1 MFSLTLLAAVGL
13 IYLLL
18 LFAIAFWGD
27 RLPAARIRP
36 IKPLLLA
43 LAGTYTSAWMFFG
56 TPAQAVE
63 EGWILPPTF
72 VGASLMLIFGAPL
85 LMRFVRLSKQ
95 QGSTSIADFI
105 SAQYGG
111 SQWLAAA
118 VALLAV
124 VAVVPYLSLQLRAVA
139 DSFLLLAQGGD
150 TTDSSASIVTAVVSV
165 TLGVFALLFGTR
177 HIDSSVHRN
186 GMLLAVAF
194 EALVKIGA
202 LIAVAWFVLDRAF
215 DGAADLARV
224 ALDSERVAALAEARP
239 ADTGYFAVVV
249 LGMAAIFCLPRQF
262 HILMIESDD
271 ERDIGPVRKLIP
283 LYLGIL
289 SAAILVVGYG
299 GLLWLPGAGGEGA
312 GYANPERFVL
322 GVPLESGSSW
332 LALLAFVGG
341 LSAGSSMVIIATI
354 ALSTMIANTMI
365 VPWWLQR
372 LQQRPAGKALGSDL
386 RRVRRVII
394 GLLMLAAFGVSELIG
409 PGVRLGTF
417 GLLSLAL
424 VAQLAPAMIAAVT
437 WPSGWPR
444 LRASA
449 VLVGLLLGTAI
460 WALSALPAALGRADW
475 IGGLLGLE
483 WSPLSIS
490 CVFGLGVNGLA
501 LIGVSLLQQHW
512 LPASASTQLAP
523 VDRARLR
530 QLLARFVGEDA
541 ADRALAP
548 LLKNADSKRTGSTAA
563 KDYRAAVEKILAGI
577 VGSTS
582 ARRLVQQLSQPEIA
596 AQQLDQASDIYQFGR
611 GLLQSSIDNIDQGIS
626 VVDANLN
633 LVAWNR
639 RYLELFHYPP
649 QMIYVGRPV
658 AELVRYNARRGEC
671 GPGVVEDH
679 VQKRVEHLRNG
690 TAYRVQRHRTDGVVL
705 EIRGNPLPGGGFV
718 TTYTDVSDYQ
728 RALGELTEIRNSLE
742 QKVAHRTAEL
752 ESVNEEL
759 QTLNSELHA
768 ASAGKTRFLAAA
780 SHDLVQPLN
789 ASRLFIDA
797 LAARELEDGNRQ
809 LLSRADSALAAA
821 EQLITDMLQIAR
833 MDAGD
838 IKPSFAPVSLD
849 SILDDAVAQARLAAG
864 VRNIRLRYRRS
875 HLWVH
880 SDEKM
885 LRRVVQNLLDNAVKY
900 TLQGGGVLVG
910 ARKQGGSVSL
920 EFWDTGV
927 GIAAEQQQAIFRE
940 FCRLTPKNDG
950 ANGSQR
956 QHGYGLG
963 LATVERLCRLLHSPI
978 ALASVPGRGSVF
990 KVTLLR
996 ARARVSN
1003 VRPANTM
1010 GGRGVALNLRILCV
1024 DNEPSIL
1031 EAMAALLSG
1040 WGCTVYCAQNR
1051 SEALAATSPDLLLM
1065 DFHLDDG
1072 DNGIDLAA
1080 ELIARWENESGHT
1093 VPCVIISAEN
1103 TNTVKTRAQNAG
1115 WQFLQK
1121 PLRPAALR
1129 ALLQQKRAV
1138 PSGGHNTKSA
1148 TKVV

>member
-13 IYLLL
+13 IYLLM

-27 RLPAARIRP
+27 RLSAARIRP

-56 TPAQAVE
+56 VPAQAVS
-63 EGWILPPTF
+63 EGWLLPPTF

-111 SQWLAAA
+111 SQWLAAV

-124 VAVVPYLSLQLRAVA
+124 VAIVPYLSLQLRAVA
-139 DSFLLLAQGGD
+139 DSFLLLANSVEGAGI
-150 TTDSSASIVTAVVSV
+150 SASVVTGVVSV
-165 TLGVFALLFGTR
+165 TLGLFSVLFGTR

-202 LIAVAWFVLDRAF
+202 LIAVAWFVVNSAF
-215 DGAADLARV
+215 DGAADLTRA
-224 ALDSERVAALAEARP
+224 ALASDKVAAIAEARP

-283 LYLGIL
+283 VYLAVVSMAVL
-289 SAAILVVGYG
+289 AVGYG
-299 GLLWLPGAGGEGA
+299 GMLWLPGTDGSSGA
-312 GYANPERFVL
+312 GYANAERFVL
-322 GVPLESGSSW
+322 GVPLESGIPW

-365 VPWWLQR
+365 VPWWLKR
-372 LQQRPAGKALGSDL
+372 LQQRPAGVALGSDL

-409 PGVRLGTF
+409 SGVSLGTF

-424 VAQLAPAMIAAVT
+424 AAQLAPAMIAAVT
-437 WPSGWPR
+437 WPARWPR
-444 LRASA
+444 LRAA
-449 VLVGLLLGTAI
+449 GVVVGLLLGTLV
-460 WALSALPAALGRADW
+460 WGLSALPAALGGADRVAA
-475 IGGLLGLE
+475 LLGLN
-483 WSPLSIS
+483 WNPLSIA
-490 CVFGLGVNGLA
+490 CVFGLGINALA
-501 LIGVSLLQQHW
+501 LIVCSLLQQRW
-512 LPASASTQLAP
+512 LPGSAAAEVAP

-548 LLKNADSKRTGSTAA
+548 MQANSAA
-563 KDYRAAVEKILAGI
+563 QRPRASAEHYRETVEKILAGI

-582 ARRLVQQLSQPEIA
+582 ARRLVRQLGEPEVT
-596 AQQLDQASDIYQFGR
+596 AQQLEQASDIYQFGR

-639 RYLELFHYPP
+639 RYLELFHYPTE
-649 QMIYVGRPV
+649 MIYVGRPV
-658 AELVRYNARRGEC
+658 AELVRYNASRGEC

-679 VQKRVEHLRNG
+679 VNKRVEHLRNG
-690 TAYRVQRHRTDGVVL
+690 TAYRVQRNRTDGTVL

-728 RALGELTEIRNSLE
+728 RAVAELTDIRNSLE
-742 QKVAHRTAEL
+742 HKVAHRTAEL
-752 ESVNEEL
+752 ESVNDEL
-759 QTLNSELHA
+759 QTLNSELQE

-797 LAARELEDGNRQ
+797 LAARPLEDSSRQ
-809 LLSRADSALAAA
+809 LLTRADSALAAA

-838 IKPSFAPVSLD
+838 IKPAFAPVSLD
-849 SILDDAVAQARLAAG
+849 SILDDAVAQARLAAEARG
-864 VRNIRLRYRRS
+864 ICLRYRRS
-875 HLWVH
+875 HLWVQ

-900 TLQGGGVLVG
+900 TREGGVLIGVRG
-910 ARKQGGSVSL
+910 NAGGISL
-920 EFWDTGV
+920 EVWDTGE
-927 GIAAEQQQAIFRE
+927 GIAPDQQQAIFRE
-940 FCRLTPKNDG
+940 FCRLTSKDTAG
-950 ANGSQR
+950 HQR

-963 LATVERLCRLLHSPI
+963 LATVERLCRLLEAPI
-978 ALASVPGRGSVF
+978 GLSSIPGRGSVF
-990 KVTLLR
+990 RVRLPR
-996 ARARVSN
+996 AAARVN
-1003 VRPANTM
+1003 VAPRVKA
-1010 GGRGVALNLRILCV
+1010 GAGRGAALNLQILCV

-1031 EAMAALLSG
+1031 EAMAALLGG
-1040 WGCTVYCAQNR
+1040 WGCTVQCAQNR
-1051 SEALAATSPDLLLM
+1051 SGALAAAEPDLLLM

-1080 ELIARWENESGHT
+1080 ELLAQWDGD

-1103 TNTVKTRAQNAG
+1103 TNTVKARAQQAG

-1129 ALLQQKRAV
+1129 ALLQQSAQQ
-1138 PSGGHNTKSA
+1138 SAHSA

>member
-1 MFSLTLLAAVGL
+1 MFSLSLLAAVGL

-27 RLPAARIRP
+27 RLPAGRIRP
-36 IKPLLLA
+36 LKPLLLA

-56 TPAQAVE
+56 VPAQAVT
-63 EGWILPPTF
+63 EGWLLPPTF
-72 VGASLMLIFGAPL
+72 VGASLMLVFGAPL

-111 SQWLAAA
+111 SQWLAAV

-124 VAVVPYLSLQLRAVA
+124 VAIVPYLSLQLRAVA
-139 DSFLLLAQGGD
+139 DSFLLLAQNVEGSGIN
-150 TTDSSASIVTAVVSV
+150 ASVVTGVVSV
-165 TLGVFALLFGTR
+165 TLGLFAVLFGTR

-202 LIAVAWFVLDRAF
+202 LIAVAWFVVYSVF
-215 DGAADLARV
+215 DGTADLTRA
-224 ALDSERVAALAEARP
+224 ALASEKVAAIAEARP
-239 ADTGYFAVVV
+239 ADTGYLAVVI

-283 LYLGIL
+283 LYLAVVSVAVL
-289 SAAILVVGYG
+289 AVGYG
-299 GLLWLPGAGGEGA
+299 GMLWLPESYTNA
-312 GYANPERFVL
+312 ERFVL
-322 GVPLESGSSW
+322 GVPLESGIPW

-365 VPWWLQR
+365 VPWWLKR
-372 LQQRPAGKALGSDL
+372 LQQRPAGVALGSDL

-409 PGVRLGTF
+409 SGVSLGTF

-424 VAQLAPAMIAAVT
+424 AAQLAPAMIAAVT
-437 WPSGWPR
+437 WPARWPR
-444 LRASA
+444 LRAAGVVS
-449 VLVGLLLGTAI
+449 GLLLGTLV
-460 WALSALPAALGRADW
+460 WALSALPAALGGEDW
-475 IGGLLGLE
+475 IAGALGLA
-483 WSPLSIS
+483 WSPLSIA
-490 CVFGLGVNGLA
+490 CVFGLGINAAA
-501 LIGVSLLQQHW
+501 LIACSLLQQRW
-512 LPASASTQLAP
+512 LPGSAVAEVAP

-530 QLLARFVGEDA
+530 QLLARFVGDDA

-548 LLKNADSKRTGSTAA
+548 VLENSESKKT
-563 KDYRAAVEKILAGI
+563 RASAEQFRDAVEKILAGI

-582 ARRLVQQLSQPEIA
+582 ARRLVRQLSEPEIA

-649 QMIYVGRPV
+649 EMIYVGRPV
-658 AELVRYNARRGEC
+658 AELVRYNASRGEC

-679 VQKRVEHLRNG
+679 VNKRVEHLRNG
-690 TAYRVQRHRTDGVVL
+690 TAYRVQRNRTDGTVL

-728 RALGELTEIRNSLE
+728 RALAELTDIRNSLE
-742 QKVAHRTAEL
+742 HKVAHRTAEL
-752 ESVNEEL
+752 ESVNDEL
-759 QTLNSELHA
+759 QTLNHELQE

-797 LAARELEDGNRQ
+797 LAAHPLEDDSRQ
-809 LLSRADSALAAA
+809 LLTRADSALAAA
-821 EQLITDMLQIAR
+821 ETLITDMLQIAR

-849 SILDDAVAQARLAAG
+849 SILDDAVAQARLAAESRG
-864 VRNIRLRYRRS
+864 IRLRYRRS
-875 HLWVH
+875 HLWVQ

-900 TLQGGGVLVG
+900 TREGGVLIG
-910 ARKQGGSVSL
+910 ARRRDDGVSL
-920 EFWDTGV
+920 EVWDTGE
-927 GIAAEQQQAIFRE
+927 GIAPDQQQAIFRE
-940 FCRLTPKNDG
+940 FCRLTPKDSS
-950 ANGSQR
+950 SQR

-963 LATVERLCRLLHSPI
+963 LATVERLCRLLNAPI
-978 ALASVPGRGSVF
+978 ALASVPGCGSVF
-990 KVTLLR
+990 RVRLPRATAQVDTLRR
-996 ARARVSN
+996 AKRGS
-1003 VRPANTM
+1003 
-1010 GGRGVALNLRILCV
+1010 GRGVALNLQVLCV

-1031 EAMAALLSG
+1031 EAMAALLGG
-1040 WGCTVYCAQNR
+1040 WGCTVHCAQNR
-1051 SEALAATSPDLLLM
+1051 AEALAAPEPELLLM

-1080 ELIARWENESGHT
+1080 ELLGCWDGE

-1103 TNTVKTRAQNAG
+1103 TNTVKTRAQQAG

-1129 ALLQQKRAV
+1129 ALLQQSIRAAD
-1138 PSGGHNTKSA
+1138 A

>member
-13 IYLLL
+13 AYLLL

-27 RLPAARIRP
+27 RLPVARIRP

-56 TPAQAVE
+56 TPAQAVH
-63 EGWILPPTF
+63 EGWLLPPTF

-85 LMRFVRLSKQ
+85 LVRFVRLSKQ

-105 SAQYGG
+105 SAQFGG

-124 VAVVPYLSLQLRAVA
+124 VAVVPYLALQLRAVA
-139 DSFLLLAQGGD
+139 DSFLLLANGND
-150 TTDSSASIVTAVVSV
+150 INASVVTAVVGV
-165 TLGVFALLFGTR
+165 TLGLFALLFGTR

-194 EALVKIGA
+194 EAVVKIGA
-202 LIAVAWFVLDRAF
+202 IVAVAWFLLGSAF
-215 DGAADLARV
+215 DGAADLTRA
-224 ALDSERVAALAEARP
+224 ALDSEKVAELAAARGG
-239 ADTGYFAVVV
+239 DTGFFAVVV

-289 SAAILVVGYG
+289 SVAILVVGYG
-299 GLLWLPGAGGEGA
+299 GLLWLPDS
-312 GYANPERFVL
+312 YTNPERFVL
-322 GVPLESGSSW
+322 GVPLESGKSW
-332 LALLAFVGG
+332 LALLAFIGG

-365 VPWWLQR
+365 VPWWLQH

-394 GLLMLAAFGVSELIG
+394 GLLMLAAFGVNEAIG
-409 PGVRLGTF
+409 PGVSLGTF

-424 VAQLAPAMIAAVT
+424 VAQLAPAMVAAVT
-437 WPSGWPR
+437 WPAHWPR
-444 LRASA
+444 LRAPAVICGLAVGSA
-449 VLVGLLLGTAI
+449 V
-460 WALSALPAALGRADW
+460 WAVSALPAALGKPDSFSTW
-475 IGGLLGLE
+475 LGLA

-490 CVFGLGVNGLA
+490 CVFGLGLNVVA
-501 LIGVSLLQQHW
+501 LIAISLLQARLQ
-512 LPASASTQLAP
+512 PASSAAASAP

-530 QLLARFVGEDA
+530 RLLARFVGEDA
-541 ADRALAP
+541 AERALAP
-548 LLKNADSKRTGSTAA
+548 MLKGEKGEVSAHA
-563 KDYRAAVEKILAGI
+563 YRDGVEKILAGI

-582 ARRLVQQLSQPEIA
+582 ARRLVRQLSESA
-596 AQQLDQASDIYQFGR
+596 GGAQHLEQASDIYQFGR

-639 RYLELFHYPP
+639 RYLELFHYPAE
-649 QMIYVGRPV
+649 MIYVGRPV
-658 AELVRYNARRGEC
+658 AELVRYNASRGEC
-671 GPGVVEDH
+671 GPGDVEEH

-690 TAYRVQRHRTDGVVL
+690 TAYRVQRHRTDGTVL

-728 RALGELTEIRNSLE
+728 RALAELTDIRNSLE
-742 QKVAHRTAEL
+742 HKVADRTAEL
-752 ESVNEEL
+752 EMVNGEL
-759 QTLNSELHA
+759 QELNVELQA

-789 ASRLFIDA
+789 ASRLFLDA
-797 LAARELEDGNRQ
+797 LAARDLADDSRQ
-809 LLSRADSALAAA
+809 LLTRADSALAAA

-838 IKPSFAPVSLD
+838 IRPSLGAVSLD
-849 SILDDAVAQARLAAG
+849 SILDDAVAQARIAASNRG
-864 VRNIRLRYRRS
+864 ICLRYRPC
-875 HLWVH
+875 HLWVR

-885 LRRVVQNLLDNAVKY
+885 LRRIVQNLLDNAVKY
-900 TLQGGGVLVG
+900 TRSGGVLIGV
-910 ARKQGGSVSL
+910 RRRGSSASL
-920 EFWDTGV
+920 EVWDTGV
-927 GIAAEQQQAIFRE
+927 GIAADRQQDVFRE
-940 FCRLTPKNDG
+940 FCRLTPREASG
-950 ANGSQR
+950 TAQR
-956 QHGYGLG
+956 QQGYGLG
-963 LATVERLCRLLHSPI
+963 LATVERLCRLLNSPI
-978 ALASVPGRGSVF
+978 SLSSRLGRGSVF
-990 KVTLLR
+990 RVRLALTAPVQR
-996 ARARVSN
+996 ARTLPGAAS
-1003 VRPANTM
+1003 
-1010 GGRGVALNLRILCV
+1010 GRGARLDLRVLCV

-1031 EAMAALLSG
+1031 EAMQALLEG
-1040 WGCTVYCAQNR
+1040 WGCTVYCAGNR
-1051 SEALAATSPDLLLM
+1051 EQALACPEPELLLM
-1065 DFHLDDG
+1065 DFHLDEG
-1072 DNGIDLAA
+1072 DNGIDLASV
-1080 ELIARWENESGHT
+1080 LLNGWDVD

-1103 TNTVKTRAQNAG
+1103 TNAVKNRAHAHG

-1129 ALLQQKRAV
+1129 ALLQKWQKRTVRA
-1138 PSGGHNTKSA
+1138 PESA

>member
-1 MFSLTLLAAVGL
+1 MRRQLFSLTLLAAVGL
-13 IYLLL
+13 TYLLM

-27 RLPAARIRP
+27 RLPAGRIRP
-36 IKPLLLA
+36 LKPLLLA

-56 TPAQAVE
+56 VPAQAVT
-63 EGWILPPTF
+63 EGWLLPPTF

-111 SQWLAAA
+111 SQWLAAV

-124 VAVVPYLSLQLRAVA
+124 VAIVPYLSLQLRAVA
-139 DSFLLLAQGGD
+139 DSFLLLAQNVEDRGI
-150 TTDSSASIVTAVVSV
+150 SASVVTAVVSM
-165 TLGVFALLFGTR
+165 TLGLFAVLFGTR

-202 LIAVAWFVLDRAF
+202 LIAVAWFVVYSAF
-215 DGAADLARV
+215 DGAADLTRA
-224 ALDSERVAALAEARP
+224 ALASDRVAAIAEARP
-239 ADTGYFAVVV
+239 ADTGYLAVVI

-283 LYLGIL
+283 LYLAVVSL
-289 SAAILVVGYG
+289 AVLAVGYG
-299 GLLWLPGAGGEGA
+299 GMLWLPES
-312 GYANPERFVL
+312 YANAERFVL
-322 GVPLESGSSW
+322 GVPLESGIPW

-365 VPWWLQR
+365 VPWWLKR
-372 LQQRPAGKALGSDL
+372 LQQRPAGVALGSDL
-386 RRVRRVII
+386 RRVRRGII

-409 PGVRLGTF
+409 SGVSLGTF

-424 VAQLAPAMIAAVT
+424 AAQLAPAMIAAVT
-437 WPSGWPR
+437 WPARWPR
-444 LRASA
+444 LRAA
-449 VLVGLLLGTAI
+449 GVVVGLVLGSLV
-460 WALSALPAALGRADW
+460 WAMSALPAALGGEDRIAA
-475 IGGLLGLE
+475 LLGLG
-483 WSPLSIS
+483 WNPLTIA
-490 CVFGLGVNGLA
+490 CVFGLGINGLA
-501 LIGVSLLQQHW
+501 LIGCSLLQQRW
-512 LPASASTQLAP
+512 LPGSAAAEVAP

-541 ADRALAP
+541 ASRALAP
-548 LLKNADSKRTGSTAA
+548 MQEPADAQTPGASAEH
-563 KDYRAAVEKILAGI
+563 YRDAVEKILAGV

-582 ARRLVQQLSQPEIA
+582 ARRLVRQLGEADVTTQQLE
-596 AQQLDQASDIYQFGR
+596 QASDIYQFGR

-626 VVDANLN
+626 VVDGNLN

-649 QMIYVGRPV
+649 EMIYVGRPV
-658 AELVRYNARRGEC
+658 AELVRYNASRGEC

-679 VQKRVEHLRNG
+679 VNKRVEHLRNG
-690 TAYRVQRHRTDGVVL
+690 TAYRVQRHRTDGTVL

-728 RALGELTEIRNSLE
+728 RALAELTDVRNSLE
-742 QKVAHRTAEL
+742 HKVAHRTAEL
-752 ESVNEEL
+752 ESVNDEL
-759 QTLNSELHA
+759 QTLNHELQE

-797 LAARELEDGNRQ
+797 LAAHPLEDDSRQ
-809 LLSRADSALAAA
+809 LLTRADSALAAA

-838 IKPSFAPVSLD
+838 IKPSVAPVSLD
-849 SILDDAVAQARLAAG
+849 SILDDAVAQARLAAEARG
-864 VRNIRLRYRRS
+864 IRLRYRRS
-875 HLWVH
+875 HLWVQ

-900 TLQGGGVLVG
+900 TREGGVLIG
-910 ARKQGGSVSL
+910 ARRRGGSVSL
-920 EFWDTGV
+920 EVWDTGE
-927 GIAAEQQQAIFRE
+927 GIAPDQQQAIFRE
-940 FCRLTPKNDG
+940 FCRLTPKG
-950 ANGSQR
+950 AAGQGQR

-963 LATVERLCRLLHSPI
+963 LATVERLCRLLNAPI
-978 ALASVPGRGSVF
+978 GLSSVPGRGSVF
-990 KVTLLR
+990 RVCLPR
-996 ARARVSN
+996 ATARVN
-1003 VRPANTM
+1003 VRPSTKSS
-1010 GGRGVALNLRILCV
+1010 GGRGAPLDLQILCV
-1024 DNEPSIL
+1024 DNEPAIL
-1031 EAMAALLSG
+1031 EAMAALLGG
-1040 WGCTVYCAQNR
+1040 WGCTVQCAQNR
-1051 SEALAATSPDLLLM
+1051 REALAAAEPDLLLM

-1080 ELIARWENESGHT
+1080 ELLAQWGGD

-1103 TNTVKTRAQNAG
+1103 TNTVKARAQQAG

-1129 ALLQQKRAV
+1129 ALLQQGLRR
-1138 PSGGHNTKSA
+1138 TFDT

>member
-1 MFSLTLLAAVGL
+1 MFSLTLLAVVGL
-13 IYLLL
+13 SYLLL

-27 RLPAARIRP
+27 RLPIARIRP
-36 IKPLLLA
+36 VKPLLLA

-56 TPAQAVE
+56 VPAQAVT
-63 EGWILPPTF
+63 EGWLLPPTF
-72 VGASLMLIFGAPL
+72 VGACLMLIFGAPL
-85 LMRFVRLSKQ
+85 LMRFVRLSKR

-105 SAQYGG
+105 SAQFGG
-111 SQWLAAA
+111 SQWLAAV

-124 VAVVPYLSLQLRAVA
+124 VAIVPYLSLQLRAVA
-139 DSFLLLAQGGD
+139 DSFLLLADGADQQRGI
-150 TTDSSASIVTAVVSV
+150 SASVVTAVVGL
-165 TLGVFALLFGTR
+165 TLGLFALLFGTR

-202 LIAVAWFVLDRAF
+202 LVAVACFVVGGAF
-215 DGAADLARV
+215 DGSADLARA
-224 ALDSERVAALAEARP
+224 ALSSERVAALAESRP
-239 ADTGYFAVVV
+239 ADTGFFAVVV

-262 HILMIESDD
+262 HILMIESDG
-271 ERDIGPVRKLIP
+271 ERDIKTVRRLIP
-283 LYLGIL
+283 LYLAL
-289 SAAILVVGYG
+289 VSAAVLVVGYG
-299 GLLWLPGAGGEGA
+299 GLLWLPESYTNA
-312 GYANPERFVL
+312 ERYVL
-322 GVPLESGSSW
+322 GIPLESSTPW
-332 LALLAFVGG
+332 LALLAFIGG

-354 ALSTMIANTMI
+354 ALSTMIANTMV
-365 VPWWLQR
+365 VPWWLKR
-372 LQQRPAGKALGSDL
+372 LQQRPAGVALGSDL

-394 GLLMLAAFGVSELIG
+394 GLLMFAAFGVSELIG
-409 PGVRLGTF
+409 SGVSLGTF

-424 VAQLAPAMIAAVT
+424 VAQLAPSMVAAVT
-437 WPSGWPR
+437 WPGHWFQ
-444 LRASA
+444 LRAAGVIAGLLVGSA
-449 VLVGLLLGTAI
+449 V
-460 WALSALPAALGRADW
+460 WAMSALPAALGQADL
-475 IGGLLGLE
+475 IAGALGLE
-483 WSPLSIS
+483 WNALTTS
-490 CVFGLGVNGLA
+490 CVFGLGLNAIALA
-501 LIGVSLLQQHW
+501 AVSLLQERLQ
-512 LPASASTQLAP
+512 PGGGAVQAAP
-523 VDRARLR
+523 VDKSQLR
-530 QLLARFVGEDA
+530 QLLARFVGEA
-541 ADRALAP
+541 AAERALAP
-548 LLKNADSKRTGSTAA
+548 LAEVAEAESGSKAA
-563 KDYRAAVEKILAGI
+563 REAARNYRETVEKILAGI

-582 ARRLVQQLSQPEIA
+582 AQRLVRQLSEPDVT
-596 AQQLDQASDIYQFGR
+596 AQELQQASEIYQFGR

-639 RYLELFHYPP
+639 RYLALFKYPAE
-649 QMIYVGRPV
+649 MIYVGRPV
-658 AELVRYNARRGEC
+658 AELVRYNASRGEC
-671 GPGVVEDH
+671 GPGDVEEH
-679 VQKRVEHLRNG
+679 VRKRVEHLRNG
-690 TAYRVQRHRTDGVVL
+690 TAYRVQRNRTDGTVL

-742 QKVAHRTAEL
+742 QKVAHRTVEL
-752 ESVNEEL
+752 ETVNDEL
-759 QTLNSELHA
+759 QELNRELQA

-797 LAARELEDGNRQ
+797 LAAHSLEDDSRQ
-809 LLSRADSALAAA
+809 LLTRADRALASA

-838 IKPSFAPVSLD
+838 IRPSFAPVSLD
-849 SILDDAVAQARLAAG
+849 SILDDAVAQARVAAG
-864 VRNIRLRYRRS
+864 SRGIRLRYRRS

-900 TLQGGGVLVG
+900 TARGGVLVA
-910 ARKQGGSVSL
+910 ARKRGADISL
-920 EFWDTGV
+920 EVWDTGE
-927 GIAAEQQQAIFRE
+927 GIAPEQQQAIFRE
-940 FCRLTPKNDG
+940 FCRLT
-950 ANGSQR
+950 SQDSDNVAR

-963 LATVERLCRLLHSPI
+963 LATVERLCRLLNSPI
-978 ALASVPGRGSVF
+978 SLSSVLGRGSVF
-990 KVTLLR
+990 RVRLPR
-996 ARARVSN
+996 ATARTTS
-1003 VRPANTM
+1003 RPAVTPIT
-1010 GGRGVALNLRILCV
+1010 GRGAKLDLQVLCV

-1040 WGCTVYCAQNR
+1040 WGCTVHCARNR
-1051 SEALAATSPDLLLM
+1051 AEALAAAEPDLLLM

-1072 DNGIDLAA
+1072 DNGIDLAG
-1080 ELIARWENESGHT
+1080 ELLSRWGGVDVCK

-1129 ALLQQKRAV
+1129 ALLQQRQKSRSAE
-1138 PSGGHNTKSA
+1138 SA

>member
-13 IYLLL
+13 AYLLL

-36 IKPLLLA
+36 FKPLLLA

-56 TPAQAVE
+56 TPAQAVQ
-63 EGWILPPTF
+63 EGWLLPPTF

-111 SQWLAAA
+111 TQWLAAV

-124 VAVVPYLSLQLRAVA
+124 IAVVPYLSLQLRAVA
-139 DSFLLLAQGGD
+139 DSYLLLARGD
-150 TTDSSASIVTAVVSV
+150 GINPSAVTAIVAV
-165 TLGVFALLFGTR
+165 TLGLFALLFGTR

-194 EALVKIGA
+194 EALIKIGA
-202 LIAVAWFVLDRAF
+202 IVAVACFLLDSAF
-215 DGAADLARV
+215 DGAADLTRT
-224 ALDSERVAALAEARP
+224 ALASERVAAMAEARG
-239 ADTGYFAVVV
+239 ADTGFIAVVV

-283 LYLGIL
+283 VYLGIL

-299 GLLWLPGAGGEGA
+299 GLLWLPGAGGDGT
-312 GYANPERFVL
+312 GYGNPERFVL
-322 GVPLESGSSW
+322 GVPLESGQSW

-365 VPWWLQR
+365 VPWWLRR
-372 LQQRPAGKALGSDL
+372 LQRRPAGKALGTDL

-394 GLLMLAAFGVSELIG
+394 GLLMLAAFGVNEAIG
-409 PGVRLGTF
+409 PGVSLGTF

-437 WPSGWPR
+437 WPAHWPR
-444 LRASA
+444 LRSLA
-449 VLVGLLLGTAI
+449 VLVGLLLGSAI
-460 WALSALPAALGRADW
+460 WALSALPAALGHADTLGAW
-475 IGGLLGLE
+475 LGLD
-483 WSPLSIS
+483 WNPLTIC
-490 CVFGLGVNGLA
+490 CVFGLGLNGVA
-501 LIGVSLLQQHW
+501 LVLVSLVQQRW
-512 LPASASTQLAP
+512 APRRGSAGSAP
-523 VDRARLR
+523 VDKVRLR
-530 QLLARFVGEDA
+530 QLLARFVGDDA

-548 LLKNADSKRTGSTAA
+548 LLKKSAGKVAA
-563 KDYRAAVEKILAGI
+563 HAYREAVEKILAGI

-582 ARRLVQQLSQPEIA
+582 ARRLVRQLSEPETA

-639 RYLELFHYPP
+639 RYLELFHYP
-649 QMIYVGRPV
+649 QEMIYVGRPV
-658 AELVRYNARRGEC
+658 AELVRYNASRGEC
-671 GPGVVEDH
+671 GPGAVEMH
-679 VQKRVEHLRNG
+679 VDKRVEHLRNG
-690 TAYRVQRHRTDGVVL
+690 TAYRVQRHRTDGAVL

-728 RALGELTEIRNSLE
+728 RALAELTEIRNSLE
-742 QKVAHRTAEL
+742 HKVAHRTAEL
-752 ESVNEEL
+752 ESVNDEL
-759 QTLNSELHA
+759 QALNRELHA

-789 ASRLFIDA
+789 ASRLFLDA
-797 LAARELEDGNRQ
+797 LAARELEDGSRQ
-809 LLSRADSALAAA
+809 LLTRADSALAAA

-838 IKPSFAPVSLD
+838 IRPSFSAVSLD
-849 SILDDAVAQARLAAG
+849 SILDDAVAQARIAASSRG
-864 VRNIRLRYRRS
+864 IRLRYRRS
-875 HLWVH
+875 NLWVR

-885 LRRVVQNLLDNAVKY
+885 LRRIVQNLLDNAVKY
-900 TLQGGGVLVG
+900 TRSGGVLIG
-910 ARKQGGSVSL
+910 ARRRGQTVSL
-920 EFWDTGV
+920 EVWDTGV
-927 GIAAEQQQAIFRE
+927 GIAAEQQQDVFRE
-940 FCRLTPKNDG
+940 FCRLTPKELADN
-950 ANGSQR
+950 NQR

-963 LATVERLCRLLHSPI
+963 LATVERLCRLLHSPVT
-978 ALASVPGRGSVF
+978 LASKPGRGSVF
-990 KVTLLR
+990 KVRLALAAAEVT
-996 ARARVSN
+996 ARVLSG
-1003 VRPANTM
+1003 AAT
-1010 GGRGVALNLRILCV
+1010 GRGAQLDLQVLCV

-1031 EAMAALLSG
+1031 EAMAALLDG
-1040 WGCTVYCAQNR
+1040 WGCHVQCAR
-1051 SEALAATSPDLLLM
+1051 DRTEALACNKPDLLLM

-1080 ELIARWENESGHT
+1080 ELLARWGVD

-1103 TNTVKTRAQNAG
+1103 TNTVKARAHSAG

-1129 ALLQQKRAV
+1129 ALLQQRQKIAPV
-1138 PSGGHNTKSA
+1138 A

>member
-1 MFSLTLLAAVGL
+1 MFSLTLLAVVGL
-13 IYLLL
+13 TYLLL

-27 RLPAARIRP
+27 RLPAARLRP
-36 IKPLLLA
+36 VKPLLLA

-56 TPAQAVE
+56 VPAQAVT
-63 EGWILPPTF
+63 EGWLLPPTF
-72 VGASLMLIFGAPL
+72 VGACLMLVFGAPL

-124 VAVVPYLSLQLRAVA
+124 VAIVPYLSLQLRAVA
-139 DSFLLLAQGGD
+139 DSFLLLAGGAEHREL
-150 TTDSSASIVTAVVSV
+150 SASVVTAVVGA
-165 TLGVFALLFGTR
+165 TLGLFALLFGTR

-202 LIAVAWFVLDRAF
+202 LVAVAWFVLDSAF
-215 DGAADLARV
+215 DGTADLART
-224 ALDSERVAALAEARP
+224 ALASERVAAISDARP

-262 HILMIESDD
+262 HILMIESDG

-283 LYLGIL
+283 LYLAL
-289 SAAILVVGYG
+289 VSAAVLVVGYG
-299 GLLWLPGAGGEGA
+299 GLLWLPDS
-312 GYANPERFVL
+312 YANAERFVL
-322 GVPLESGSSW
+322 GIPLESATPW
-332 LALLAFVGG
+332 LALLAFIGG

-354 ALSTMIANTMI
+354 ALSTMIANTMV
-365 VPWWLQR
+365 VPWWLKR
-372 LQQRPAGKALGSDL
+372 LQQRPAGVALGSDL

-409 PGVRLGTF
+409 SGVSLGTF

-424 VAQLAPAMIAAVT
+424 VAQLAPAMVAAVT
-437 WPSGWPR
+437 WPARWPR
-444 LRASA
+444 LRAA
-449 VLVGLLLGTAI
+449 GVIGGLLIGSLV
-460 WALSALPAALGRADW
+460 WALSALPAALGQEDLIAAA
-475 IGGLLGLE
+475 LGLE
-483 WSPLSIS
+483 WNALTTCSL
-490 CVFGLGVNGLA
+490 FGLGLNSAA
-501 LIGVSLLQQHW
+501 LVVVSLLQGRWQ
-512 LPASASTQLAP
+512 PGVAPVESAP
-523 VDRARLR
+523 VDKARLR

-541 ADRALAP
+541 ADRTLIE
-548 LLKNADSKRTGSTAA
+548 GA
-563 KDYRAAVEKILAGI
+563 KGKPATTDYRETVEKILAGI

-582 ARRLVQQLSQPEIA
+582 AQRLVRQLSEPEVA
-596 AQQLDQASDIYQFGR
+596 AQQLEQASDIYQFGR

-639 RYLELFHYPP
+639 RYLELFHYPEE
-649 QMIYVGRPV
+649 MIYVGRPV
-658 AELVRYNARRGEC
+658 AELVRYNASRGEC
-671 GPGVVEDH
+671 GPGEVEDH

-690 TAYRVQRHRTDGVVL
+690 TAYRVQRNRTDGTVL

-728 RALGELTEIRNSLE
+728 RALAELTEIRNSLE
-742 QKVAHRTAEL
+742 QKVVHRTAEL
-752 ESVNEEL
+752 ESVNDEL
-759 QTLNSELHA
+759 QGLNQELQA

-797 LAARELEDGNRQ
+797 LAAHPLEDKSRQ
-809 LLSRADSALAAA
+809 LLTRADRALASA

-838 IKPSFAPVSLD
+838 IRPSFTAVSLD

-864 VRNIRLRYRRS
+864 SRGIRLRYRRS
-875 HLWVH
+875 CLWVH

-885 LRRVVQNLLDNAVKY
+885 LRRVIQNLLDNAVKY
-900 TLQGGGVLVG
+900 TTLGGVLVA
-910 ARKQGGSVSL
+910 ARKRGADISL
-920 EFWDTGV
+920 EVWDTGE
-927 GIAAEQQQAIFRE
+927 GIAREQQQAIFRE
-940 FCRLTPKNDG
+940 FCRLTPPSSHNADNS
-950 ANGSQR
+950 AR

-963 LATVERLCRLLHSPI
+963 LATVERLCRLLNSPI
-978 ALASVPGRGSVF
+978 SLSSVPGRGSVF
-990 KVTLLR
+990 RVRL
-996 ARARVSN
+996 ARASARVEPRLPLSA
-1003 VRPANTM
+1003 VS
-1010 GGRGVALNLRILCV
+1010 GRGAKLDLQVLCV

-1031 EAMAALLSG
+1031 EAMAALLEG
-1040 WGCTVYCAQNR
+1040 WGCTVHSARNR
-1051 SEALAATSPDLLLM
+1051 AEALAAAEPDLLLM

-1080 ELIARWENESGHT
+1080 ELLSHWDGGRGYR

-1103 TNTVKTRAQNAG
+1103 TNTVKNRAHNAG

-1129 ALLQQKRAV
+1129 ALLQQRQKTLAAV
-1138 PSGGHNTKSA
+1138 VA

>member
-1 MFSLTLLAAVGL
+1 MRRQLFSLSLLAAVGL

-27 RLPAARIRP
+27 RLPAGRIRP
-36 IKPLLLA
+36 LKPLLLA

-56 TPAQAVE
+56 VPAQAVT
-63 EGWILPPTF
+63 EGWLLPPTF
-72 VGASLMLIFGAPL
+72 VGASLMLVFGAPL

-111 SQWLAAA
+111 SQWLAAV

-124 VAVVPYLSLQLRAVA
+124 VAIVPYLSLQLRAVA
-139 DSFLLLAQGGD
+139 DSFLLLAQNVEDRGI
-150 TTDSSASIVTAVVSV
+150 SASVVTGVVSV
-165 TLGVFALLFGTR
+165 TLGLFAVLFGTR

-202 LIAVAWFVLDRAF
+202 LIAVAWFVVYSAF
-215 DGAADLARV
+215 DGAADLTRA
-224 ALDSERVAALAEARP
+224 ALASEKVAAIAEARP
-239 ADTGYFAVVV
+239 GDTGYLAVVI

-283 LYLGIL
+283 LYL
-289 SAAILVVGYG
+289 ALVSLAVLAVGYG
-299 GLLWLPGAGGEGA
+299 GMLWLPENYTNA
-312 GYANPERFVL
+312 ERFVL
-322 GVPLESGSSW
+322 GVPLESGIPW

-365 VPWWLQR
+365 VPWWLKR
-372 LQQRPAGKALGSDL
+372 LQQRPAGVALGSDL

-409 PGVRLGTF
+409 SGVSLGTF

-424 VAQLAPAMIAAVT
+424 AAQLAPAMIAAVT
-437 WPSGWPR
+437 WPARWPR
-444 LRASA
+444 LRAA
-449 VLVGLLLGTAI
+449 GVVTGLLLGTLV
-460 WALSALPAALGRADW
+460 WALSALPSALGGEDW
-475 IGGLLGLE
+475 IAGALGLA
-483 WSPLSIS
+483 WSPLSIA
-490 CVFGLGVNGLA
+490 CVFGLGINAAA
-501 LIGVSLLQQHW
+501 LIACSLLQQRW
-512 LPASASTQLAP
+512 LPGSAVAEVAP

-548 LLKNADSKRTGSTAA
+548 VLESSEPKKP
-563 KDYRAAVEKILAGI
+563 RASAEQFRDAVEKILAGI

-582 ARRLVQQLSQPEIA
+582 ARRLVRQLSEPEIA

-649 QMIYVGRPV
+649 EMIYVGRPV
-658 AELVRYNARRGEC
+658 AELVRYNASRGEC

-679 VQKRVEHLRNG
+679 VNKRVEHLRNG
-690 TAYRVQRHRTDGVVL
+690 TAYRVQRNRTDGTVL

-728 RALGELTEIRNSLE
+728 RALAELTDIRNSLE
-742 QKVAHRTAEL
+742 HKVAHRTAEL
-752 ESVNEEL
+752 ESVNDEL
-759 QTLNSELHA
+759 QTLNHELQE

-797 LAARELEDGNRQ
+797 LAAHPLEDNSRQ
-809 LLSRADSALAAA
+809 LLTRADSALAAA
-821 EQLITDMLQIAR
+821 ETLITDMLQIAR

-838 IKPSFAPVSLD
+838 IKPSFAPVPLD
-849 SILDDAVAQARLAAG
+849 SILDDAVAQARLGAESRG
-864 VRNIRLRYRRS
+864 IRLRYRRS
-875 HLWVH
+875 HLWVQ

-900 TLQGGGVLVG
+900 TREGGVLIG
-910 ARKQGGSVSL
+910 ARRRGDGVSL
-920 EFWDTGV
+920 EVWDTGE
-927 GIAAEQQQAIFRE
+927 GIAPDQQQAIFRE
-940 FCRLTPKNDG
+940 FCRLTPKDSS
-950 ANGSQR
+950 SQR

-963 LATVERLCRLLHSPI
+963 LATVERLCRLLNAPI

-990 KVTLLR
+990 RVRLPR
-996 ARARVSN
+996 ATARVDALRRVKRGS
-1003 VRPANTM
+1003 
-1010 GGRGVALNLRILCV
+1010 GRGVALDLQVLCV
-1024 DNEPSIL
+1024 DNEPAIL
-1031 EAMAALLSG
+1031 EAMAALLGG
-1040 WGCTVYCAQNR
+1040 WGCTVHCAQNR
-1051 SEALAATSPDLLLM
+1051 AEALAAPEPELLLM

-1080 ELIARWENESGHT
+1080 ELLERWDGD

-1103 TNTVKTRAQNAG
+1103 TNTVKTRAQQAG

-1129 ALLQQKRAV
+1129 ALLQQSIRAAD
-1138 PSGGHNTKSA
+1138 A

>member
-13 IYLLL
+13 AYLLL

-27 RLPAARIRP
+27 RLPVVRLRP
-36 IKPLLLA
+36 VKPLLLA

-56 TPAQAVE
+56 VPAQAIT
-63 EGWILPPTF
+63 EGWMLPPTF

-105 SAQYGG
+105 SAQFGG
-111 SQWLAAA
+111 SPWLAAA

-124 VAVVPYLSLQLRAVA
+124 VAIVPYLSLQLRAVA
-139 DSFLLLAQGGD
+139 DSFLLLARSD
-150 TTDSSASIVTAVVSV
+150 DISASLVTAIVAA
-165 TLGVFALLFGTR
+165 TLGLFALLFGTR

-194 EALVKIGA
+194 EALIKISA
-202 LIAVAWFVLDRAF
+202 IVAVAWFLLESAF
-215 DGAADLARV
+215 DGAADLTRT
-224 ALDSERVAALAEARP
+224 ALASDKVAALAAARGE
-239 ADTGYFAVVV
+239 DTGFFAVVV

-283 LYLGIL
+283 LYLGVL
-289 SAAILVVGYG
+289 SAAVLVVGYG
-299 GLLWLPGAGGEGA
+299 GLLWLPDS
-312 GYANPERFVL
+312 YDNLERFVL
-322 GVPLESGSSW
+322 GVPLESGTPW

-365 VPWWLQR
+365 VPWWLRR
-372 LQQRPAGKALGSDL
+372 LQQRPANQVLGSDL

-394 GLLMLAAFGVSELIG
+394 GLLMLAALGVNEAIG
-409 PGVRLGTF
+409 PGVSLGTF

-437 WPSGWPR
+437 WPSHWPR
-444 LRASA
+444 LRAPAVVLGLMLGSA
-449 VLVGLLLGTAI
+449 V
-460 WALSALPAALGRADW
+460 WALSALPAALGNADTLAGW
-475 IGGLLGLE
+475 LGLS
-483 WSPLSIS
+483 WNPLTIS
-490 CVFGLGVNGLA
+490 CVFGLGLNLSA
-501 LIGVSLLQQHW
+501 LILVSLLQHYIK
-512 LPASASTQLAP
+512 PARGLAEAAP

-548 LLKNADSKRTGSTAA
+548 LLKSATGKMAA
-563 KDYRAAVEKILAGI
+563 RGYREAVEKILAGI

-582 ARRLVQQLSQPEIA
+582 ARRLVRQLSEPTGG
-596 AQQLDQASDIYQFGR
+596 AQQLDQASAIYQFGR

-639 RYLELFHYPP
+639 RYLALFHYP
-649 QMIYVGRPV
+649 QEMIYVGRPV
-658 AELVRYNARRGEC
+658 AELVRYNASRGEC
-671 GPGVVEDH
+671 GPGDVEEH

-690 TAYRVQRHRTDGVVL
+690 TAYRVQRHRTDGTVL

-728 RALGELTEIRNSLE
+728 RALAELTEVRNSLE
-742 QKVAHRTAEL
+742 HKVAHRTAEL
-752 ESVNEEL
+752 ESVNVEL
-759 QTLNSELHA
+759 QDLNGELQDLNRELHA

-789 ASRLFIDA
+789 ASRLFLDA
-797 LAARELEDGNRQ
+797 LAARELEDGSRQ
-809 LLSRADSALAAA
+809 LLTRADSALAAA

-838 IKPSFAPVSLD
+838 IRPNLGAVALD
-849 SILDDAVAQARLAAG
+849 GILDDAVAQARIAAHSRG
-864 VRNIRLRYRRS
+864 IELRY
-875 HLWVH
+875 HPCQLWVR

-900 TLQGGGVLVG
+900 TRSGGVLIGVRRRG
-910 ARKQGGSVSL
+910 QAVSL
-920 EFWDTGV
+920 EVWDTGV
-927 GIAAEQQQAIFRE
+927 GIAVEQQQDIFRE
-940 FCRLTPKNDG
+940 FCRLTPKDLPQG
-950 ANGSQR
+950 AQR
-956 QHGYGLG
+956 QQGYGLG
-963 LATVERLCRLLHSPI
+963 LATVERLCRLLNSPI
-978 ALASVPGRGSVF
+978 TLMSRPGRGSVF
-990 KVTLLR
+990 RVRLTPATPQAKARLLPGAAAARGATLDLR
-996 ARARVSN
+996 V
-1003 VRPANTM
+1003 
-1010 GGRGVALNLRILCV
+1010 LCV

-1031 EAMAALLSG
+1031 EAMTALLES
-1040 WGCTVYCAQNR
+1040 WGCTVHCARDRAQAM
-1051 SEALAATSPDLLLM
+1051 ALPEPDLLLM

-1080 ELIARWENESGHT
+1080 ELIAAWESA

-1103 TNTVKTRAQNAG
+1103 TNTVKQRAQDAG

-1129 ALLQQKRAV
+1129 ALLQKWQRRAADHAVV
-1138 PSGGHNTKSA
+1138 PGGSA

>member
-13 IYLLL
+13 SYLLL

-36 IKPLLLA
+36 FKPVMLA

-56 TPAQAVE
+56 TSAQAVE
-63 EGWILPPTF
+63 EGWLLPPTF

-95 QGSTSIADFI
+95 QGSTSVADFI

-111 SQWLAAA
+111 SQWLAAT

-124 VAVVPYLSLQLRAVA
+124 VAIVPYLSLQLRAVA
-139 DSFLLLAQGGD
+139 DSFLLLAQNTGRDETSG
-150 TTDSSASIVTAVVSV
+150 SVVTGVVSA
-165 TLGVFALLFGTR
+165 TLGLFALLFGTR

-202 LIAVAWFVLDRAF
+202 LVAVAWFVVSSAF
-215 DGAADLARV
+215 EGSVDLART
-224 ALDSERVAALAEARP
+224 ALASARVEAIASSRP
-239 ADTGYFAVVV
+239 ADTGYLAVVV

-271 ERDIGPVRKLIP
+271 ARDIGPVRKLIP
-283 LYLGIL
+283 LYLGIV
-289 SAAILVVGYG
+289 SVAILIVGYG
-299 GLLWLPGAGGEGA
+299 GLLWLPDQYDNA
-312 GYANPERFVL
+312 ERFVL
-322 GVPLESGSSW
+322 GLPLESGTPW

-365 VPWWLQR
+365 VPWWLRR
-372 LQQRPAGKALGSDL
+372 LQRRPSGQVLGADL

-409 PGVRLGTF
+409 SGVSLGTF

-424 VAQLAPAMIAAVT
+424 AAQLAPAMIAAVV
-437 WPSGWPR
+437 WPAGWPR
-444 LRASA
+444 LRAAA
-449 VLVGLLLGTAI
+449 VMAGLLVGAAI
-460 WALSALPAALGRADW
+460 WALSALPAALGGVDA
-475 IGGLLGLE
+475 ITQSLNLG
-483 WSPLSIS
+483 WNPLTTS
-490 CVFGLGVNGLA
+490 CLFGLGLNALVLVLLSLA
-501 LIGVSLLQQHW
+501 LHQW
-512 LPASASTQLAP
+512 RPATAVVASAP
-523 VDRARLR
+523 VDKARLR
-530 QLLARFVGEDA
+530 LLLARFVGEDA

-548 LLKNADSKRTGSTAA
+548 FLETAGGREA
-563 KDYRAAVEKILAGI
+563 ASGYGEAVEKILAGI

-582 ARRLVQQLSQPEIA
+582 ARRLVRQLSETA
-596 AQQLDQASDIYQFGR
+596 GVDQQLDQATDIYQFGR

-639 RYLELFHYPP
+639 RYLDLFHYPSE
-649 QMIYVGRPV
+649 MIYVGRPV
-658 AELVRYNARRGEC
+658 AELVRYNASRGEC
-671 GPGVVEDH
+671 GPGDVEDH

-690 TAYRVQRHRTDGVVL
+690 TAYRVQRHRTDGTVL

-728 RALGELTEIRNSLE
+728 HALAQLTEIRNSLE
-742 QKVAHRTAEL
+742 QKVTSRTAEL
-752 ESVNEEL
+752 ETVNEEL
-759 QTLNSELHA
+759 QSLNGELSALNQELHA

-789 ASRLFIDA
+789 ASRLFLDA
-797 LAARELEDGNRQ
+797 LAARELEDGSRQ
-809 LLSRADSALAAA
+809 LLTRADRALAAA

-838 IKPSFAPVSLD
+838 IRPSFAAVSLD
-849 SILDDAVAQARLAAG
+849 GILDDAVAQARAAAG
-864 VRNIRLRYRRS
+864 QRGIRLRYRPC

-880 SDEKM
+880 SDAKM

-900 TLQGGGVLVG
+900 TREGGVLIG
-910 ARKQGGSVSL
+910 ARRRGSELSL
-920 EFWDTGV
+920 EVWDTGE
-927 GIAAEQQQAIFRE
+927 GIAEQQQQAIFRE
-940 FCRLTPKNDG
+940 FCRLTPV
-950 ANGSQR
+950 ASQESGSQESDSAR

-978 ALASVPGRGSVF
+978 TLSSVPGKGSVF
-990 KVTLLR
+990 RVRLPR
-996 ARARVSN
+996 ARATREPRTAQPMQGARSSRLDLRV
-1003 VRPANTM
+1003 
-1010 GGRGVALNLRILCV
+1010 LCV

-1031 EAMAALLSG
+1031 EAMSALLQG
-1040 WGCTVYCAQNR
+1040 WGCEVHCARNR
-1051 SEALAATSPDLLLM
+1051 SDALQATEPDLLLM

-1080 ELIARWENESGHT
+1080 TLLAHWDEE
-1093 VPCVIISAEN
+1093 VPCVIVSAEN
-1103 TNTVKTRAQNAG
+1103 TDTVKHRARSAG

-1129 ALLQQKRAV
+1129 ALLQQHQKIRRAAA
-1138 PSGGHNTKSA
+1138 PENPA